1 MTMLDNM
8 RRHKG
13 WLKWSLALVVVT
25 FVALY
30 IPSCDFFRGK
40 DATAT
45 SALPSDVV
53 ARVNG
58 QGISVLEFRVAYQR
72 QVAAY
77 RSAYGSNISEQL
89 LKQLGFEQQILQQL
103 INEQAMVAETGR
115 LGMTVT
121 DEEVRQ
127 RILSMPD
134 FQRNGQFIGEE
145 QYRAMLNSARPPL
158 TSGEF
163 ETRLRRQLLVEKLRA
178 VATDWL
184 TVTDGEADVEY
195 TRRTEKVKVQLVH
208 VSAATLL
215 SQVSASDADVA
226 AYYEGHREDYRIGER
241 RKVQYVLVDVDA
253 LRKGVV
259 VSSRDIERYY
269 NDNLELFS
277 TPEQVRASHI
287 LFKTE
292 GKDEAT
298 VRAAAEKVIEQA
310 KAGADFAELAKKHSE
325 DESNAKI
332 GGDLDYFAR
341 GRMVPEFD
349 EAAFSAE
356 PGLLPALVKTSYGF
370 HIIKV
375 VDKKAAT
382 SRTLDEVKKQISEQ
396 LIGERA
402 QKLAD
407 SVSDEVAQQIS
418 APADFEKVAKARGWK
433 VEETGFF
440 AVDEP
445 ILALG
450 ASPQVSAEIFAL
462 KEGEISA
469 PLRVG
474 RGYAIAALA
483 GRQDPSVPKLDEVKD
498 KVRND
503 VLREKASKLAA
514 DKGASIGASL
524 KSAADFAAV
533 AKKAGI
539 EAKTSELVARGTA
552 LPDVGLNATVE
563 KIVFGL
569 AAGATSDPITTLDG
583 TTIVKVLQRQDVT
596 PAEMASSRE
605 SVRKDLLDERRSQ
618 FFTAYMVKARQRMK
632 IDMNR
637 DVLSRLIG

>member
-1 MTMLDNM
+1 
-8 RRHKG
+8 
-13 WLKWSLALVVVT
+13 
-25 FVALY
+25 
-30 IPSCDFFRGK
+30 
-40 DATAT
+40 
-45 SALPSDVV
+45 
-53 ARVNG
+53 
-58 QGISVLEFRVAYQR
+58 VLEFRVAYQR

-103 INEQAMVAETGR
+103 VNEQAMVAEAGR

-121 DEEVRQ
+121 DDEVRQ

-134 FQRNGQFIGEE
+134 FQRNGQFIGED

-158 TSGEF
+158 SSGEF
-163 ETRLRRQLLVEKLRA
+163 EASLRRQLLVEKLRA
-178 VATDWL
+178 VVTDWL
-184 TVTDGEADVEY
+184 AVTDGEAGVEY

-208 VSAATLL
+208 FSAATFL
-215 SQVSASDADVA
+215 SQASASDADVA
-226 AYYEGHREDYRIGER
+226 AYYGSHKENYRIGER
-241 RKVQYVLVDVDA
+241 RKVRYVLVDVDA

-259 VSSRDIERYY
+259 VSSRDTERYY
-269 NDNLELFS
+269 NGNIELFS

-292 GKDEAT
+292 GKSEAT
-298 VRAAAEKVIEQA
+298 VRAAAEKVLEQA
-310 KAGADFAELAKKHSE
+310 KAGADVAELAKKYSE
-325 DESNAKI
+325 DESNAKV
-332 GGDLDYFAR
+332 GGDLDYFTR

-382 SRTLDEVKKQISEQ
+382 TRTLDEVKTQISEQ

-407 SVSDEVAQQIS
+407 SVSDEVAKQIS
-418 APADFEKVAKARGWK
+418 APADLEKVAKARGWK

-450 ASPQVSAEIFAL
+450 ASPQISAEIFAL
-462 KEGEISA
+462 KEGEISG

-474 RGYAIAALA
+474 RGYAIAVLA

-514 DKGASIGASL
+514 DKAAAIGAPL
-524 KSAADFAAV
+524 KSAADFAAA
-533 AKKAGI
+533 AKKAGL

-583 TTIVKVLQRQDVT
+583 TTIVKVLERQDVT
-596 PAEMASSRE
+596 PAAMASSRE

-618 FFTAYMVKARQRMK
+618 FFTAYMAKARQRMK

-637 DVLSRLIG
+637 DVLSRIIG

>member
-1 MTMLDNM
+1 MTMLDRM

-13 WLKWSLALVVVT
+13 WLKWSLGLVVVT
-25 FVALY
+25 FVILY
-30 IPSCDFFRGK
+30 IPDFLRAR
-40 DATAT
+40 DPQATG
-45 SALPSDVV
+45 ALPSDEI

-58 QGISVLEFRVAYQR
+58 RGISVLEFRVAYQR

-77 RSAYGSNISEQL
+77 RSAYGSTISEQL
-89 LKQLGFEQQILQQL
+89 LKQLGFEQQVLQQL
-103 INEQAMVAETGR
+103 INEQAMVAEAGR
-115 LGMTVT
+115 LGMTAT
-121 DEEVRQ
+121 DDEVRQ

-158 TSGEF
+158 SSGEF
-163 ETRLRRQLLVEKLRA
+163 EASLRRQLLVEKLRA
-178 VATDWL
+178 VVTDWL
-184 TVTDGEADVEY
+184 TVTDGEADTEF

-208 VSAATLL
+208 FSASTFLG
-215 SQVSASDADVA
+215 QVSASDADVA
-226 AYYEGHREDYRIGER
+226 AYYESHKENYRIGER
-241 RKVQYVLVDVDA
+241 RRVRYVLVDVDA

-259 VSSRDIERYY
+259 VTSREIERYY
-269 NDNLELFS
+269 NDNIELFS

-292 GKDEAT
+292 GKDEAA
-298 VRAAAEKVIEQA
+298 VRAAAEKVLAQA
-310 KAGADFAELAKKHSE
+310 KTGADFAELAKKYSE
-325 DESNAKI
+325 DESNAKV

-341 GRMVPEFD
+341 GRMVPAFD
-349 EAAFSAE
+349 EAVFAAE
-356 PGLLPALVKTSYGF
+356 PGLLPTLVKSSYGF

-382 SRTLDEVKKQISEQ
+382 TRTLDEVKKQISEQ
-396 LIGERA
+396 LVGERA

-407 SVSDEVAQQIS
+407 SVSDEVARQVK
-418 APADFEKVAKARGWK
+418 APADLEKVAKARGWK

-450 ASPQVSAEIFAL
+450 ASPQVSGEIFAL
-462 KEGEISA
+462 KDGEVSA

-483 GRQDPSVPKLDEVKD
+483 GRQDPSIPKLDEVKD

-503 VLREKASKLAA
+503 VLKEKSSRLAA
-514 DKGASIGASL
+514 DKAASIGASL
-524 KSAADFAAV
+524 KSAADFAAA
-533 AKKAGI
+533 AKKAGL

-569 AAGATSDPITTLDG
+569 PAGATSDPITTLDG
-583 TTIVKVLQRQDVT
+583 TTILKVLQRQDVT
-596 PAEMASSRE
+596 PAEMAASRE
-605 SVRKDLLDERRSQ
+605 SVRRDLMDESRSQ

-637 DVLSRLIG
+637 DVLARILG